1 MIIHKLKKFHSKQ
14 ILAGLFLASMTIPSL
29 AFAQTQS
36 NNAHHQDYLA
46 ALNITTEAEARIV
59 NAMQQVQSGQV
70 AHYDFL
76 QNEHIELIRQSR
88 ALVWPPSD
96 IASPNKD
103 ALRNE
108 AQALLGSAEALEWV
122 IADYLRA
129 FAQVRSA
136 TSNTLDIAAQI
147 ALSATSELQGLLTTL
162 QTETQSFR
170 DSAYKN
176 DQDSLIQ
183 AYDAVLN
190 SDISE
195 QRHRELQF
203 QKERITVFSPQL
215 STHMQALIDS
225 EVNVQ
230 AAQLKA
236 LYKEA
241 I

>member
-1 MIIHKLKKFHSKQ
+1 M
-14 ILAGLFLASMTIPSL
+14 
-29 AFAQTQS
+29 
-36 NNAHHQDYLA
+36 
-46 ALNITTEAEARIV
+46 
-59 NAMQQVQSGQV
+59 
-70 AHYDFL
+70 
-76 QNEHIELIRQSR
+76 
-88 ALVWPPSD
+88 
-96 IASPNKD
+96 
-103 ALRNE
+103 RNE
-108 AQALLGSAEALEWV
+108 AQALLGSAEALEWI

-136 TSNTLDIAAQI
+136 TSNTLDIAAKV
-147 ALSATSELQGLLTTL
+147 ALSATSDLQGLLTTL

-236 LYKEA
+236 LYEEA